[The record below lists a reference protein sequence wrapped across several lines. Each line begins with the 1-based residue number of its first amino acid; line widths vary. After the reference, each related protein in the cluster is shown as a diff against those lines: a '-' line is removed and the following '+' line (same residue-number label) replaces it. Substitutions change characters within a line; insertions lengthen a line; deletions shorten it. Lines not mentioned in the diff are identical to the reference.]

1 MPVPE
6 KEIGGAGSREGPVPV
21 AAGTGGAKD
30 LLLGVMVCVKN
41 LEDIFVRY
49 VFIHTYI
56 YIYCMCIVYVYI

>member
-30 LLLGVMVCVKN
+30 LLLGVMVWVKE
-41 LEDIFVRY
+41 LVRY
-49 VFIHTYI
+49 IFF
-56 YIYCMCIVYVYI
+56 